1 MQQIAQTLV
10 IVNDENVRC
19 IAHHANIPD
28 GVASR
33 SRPYI
38 PLQRSAPDGSVG
50 SVAAQFRQ
58 HNIDRPEKP
67 RETIMRA
74 THIQPVRTMLATA
87 ASAFAFALTAST
99 ALAQVPPG
107 MPPIG
112 LPYGNYFA
120 AVKAKLKLNAEQ
132 DAQYT
137 AALKATVKANDAAR
151 RGRTAAAEAAKAELS
166 KAEPDFERLLNMRDE
181 FAERSASERKT
192 AIREW
197 VKFTQLLSVEQ
208 KSLIRAQLLERV
220 TRAEALREQFA
231 KRHGG

>member
-1 MQQIAQTLV
+1 M
-10 IVNDENVRC
+10 
-19 IAHHANIPD
+19 
-28 GVASR
+28 
-33 SRPYI
+33 
-38 PLQRSAPDGSVG
+38 
-50 SVAAQFRQ
+50 
-58 HNIDRPEKP
+58 
-67 RETIMRA
+67 
-74 THIQPVRTMLATA
+74 
-87 ASAFAFALTAST
+87 
-99 ALAQVPPG
+99 
-107 MPPIG
+107 
-112 LPYGNYFA
+112 
-120 AVKAKLKLNAEQ
+120 
-132 DAQYT
+132 
-137 AALKATVKANDAAR
+137 KANDAAR